1 MVKMRVSGWLEG
13 RIKMYDLN
21 PVRVSEAA
29 GETSSGSP
37 PPILGPLRHL
47 VPNETLFQEGDA
59 KTCLYRVRAG
69 AICLYE
75 RQWDGRRAHIDFAF
89 AGDLVGL
96 GFLDTHACC
105 ARAVTAAELE
115 CLPLEDLASLVEGS
129 PKAQAELDQG
139 IEREFE
145 YRRAFLSEPDQQAPI
160 VRVAGFLL
168 SLSHNNTLEGRDPSM
183 ISDAFQCGLVAGL
196 LGLRIETL
204 ARTLVDLERRGLVE
218 ACHPAGLRLKDLG
231 ALYRLA
237 DRPPVPKGTSQ
248 AGPFNISDAAFGGM

>member
-1 MVKMRVSGWLEG
+1 MTVQRIECEQQPLTAEPTGLVRRVAS
-13 RIKMYDLN
+13 
-21 PVRVSEAA
+21 
-29 GETSSGSP
+29 
-37 PPILGPLRHL
+37 
-47 VPNETLFQEGDA
+47 NETLFQEGDL

-75 RQWDGRRAHIDFAF
+75 RQWDGKQAHIDFAF

-96 GFLDTHACC
+96 GFLETHACC

-115 CLPLEDLASLVEGS
+115 CLPLEDVASLVEGS
-129 PKAQAELDQG
+129 PKAQRELEQA

-168 SLSHNNTLEGRDPSM
+168 SLSHNNALEGRDPSM
-183 ISDAFQCGLVAGL
+183 ISEAFQCGLVAGL

-204 ARTLVDLERRGLVE
+204 ARTLVDLERRGLIE
-218 ACHPAGLRLKDLG
+218 ACQPAGLRLKDLG
-231 ALYRLA
+231 GLHRLS
-237 DRPPVPKGTSQ
+237 DRPPMPKGTSR
-248 AGPFNISDAAFGGM
+248 AGTFNESDAAFGGL